1 MNEDTKINKGGR
13 PIPGYSFDKDSNY
26 ICDEQI
32 KEYILKI
39 IETEGL
45 YYGYCKITVLLRR
58 TFNLIINKKKVYR
71 LCKELE
77 VLRPQRKIKPKY
89 PRKIAINREITTSNS
104 LWEVDVKYGYIHGE
118 DRFFYIASFL
128 DVYDRNIVEYHMG
141 LSCKTEDII
150 VTLKR
155 GLMKREL
162 YNKKINLI
170 IRSDNGPQFISNK
183 FQDTCKELKLEHER
197 IPFKT
202 PNKNAHIEAFHRL
215 LEDECLS
222 RYEFKSYTEAYE
234 AVSEYIK
241 FYNKVRIHSS
251 LGYISPVEFY
261 HKTLEGT
268 AKPLKIKL

>member
-1 MNEDTKINKGGR
+1 M
-13 PIPGYSFDKDSNY
+13 
-26 ICDEQI
+26 
-32 KEYILKI
+32 
-39 IETEGL
+39 
-45 YYGYCKITVLLRR
+45 
-58 TFNLIINKKKVYR
+58 
-71 LCKELE
+71 
-77 VLRPQRKIKPKY
+77 
-89 PRKIAINREITTSNS
+89 NREITTSNS

-155 GLMKREL
+155 VLMKWEL
-162 YNKKINLI
+162 YNKETNLV
-170 IRSDNGPQFISNK
+170 IRSDNGPQFINNK
-183 FQDTCKELKLEHER
+183 FQYTCKELELEHEK

-234 AVSEYIK
+234 AVS
-241 FYNKVRIHSS
+241 
-251 LGYISPVEFY
+251 
-261 HKTLEGT
+261 
-268 AKPLKIKL
+268 

>member
-13 PIPGYSFDKDSNY
+13 PIPGYSFDKDGNH

-58 TFNLIINKKKVYR
+58 KFNLIINKKKVYR

-77 VLRPQRKIKPKY
+77 VLRPQRKIKPKF

-155 GLMKREL
+155 GL
-162 YNKKINLI
+162 
-170 IRSDNGPQFISNK
+170 
-183 FQDTCKELKLEHER
+183 
-197 IPFKT
+197 
-202 PNKNAHIEAFHRL
+202 
-215 LEDECLS
+215 
-222 RYEFKSYTEAYE
+222 
-234 AVSEYIK
+234 
-241 FYNKVRIHSS
+241 
-251 LGYISPVEFY
+251 
-261 HKTLEGT
+261 
-268 AKPLKIKL
+268 